1 MIRRAKDSSYYGIY
15 LIFIS
20 NMILAA
26 CVHEVEARPDQVPL
40 WQGKKEIVLRKL
52 LTIGGN
58 DLGEPNLVIGGI
70 NDIAFDSEDNVY
82 ILDFVN
88 YRVSKFSSDGH
99 FLAHYGKGKGQG
111 PGELQYPT
119 GVCVDPKGNVYIA
132 DLRQR
137 IIHVYDKS
145 NSEINFIRTEKNI
158 GPIFGMAVSG
168 DMELYAGV
176 DLAFSTWE
184 GGLFQIF
191 SLPAGKY
198 IGSFADCTWFTSH
211 RNVMSGNNC
220 MVMDES
226 RGLIIV
232 SHANPYKI
240 DLFSR
245 KRELVRSFG
254 RRADTFDTYVPD
266 RNSNKIMA
274 GTTINLACLP
284 SGIIINV
291 VRHLTKSP
299 EGMSTSRQFDFFNLE
314 GDYLLA
320 ALDKAFGIEGAYN
333 LVFKSDSK
341 GNLWISYNEPYPH
354 LDKLSIQFRDK

>member
-1 MIRRAKDSSYYGIY
+1 MMRRRKVPSYYGMYI
-15 LIFIS
+15 LFIS
-20 NMILAA
+20 NTILAA
-26 CVHEVEARPDQVPL
+26 CVHEAKARPDEVPL
-40 WQGKKEIVLRKL
+40 WQGKKDIVLRKL
-52 LTIGGN
+52 LTIGGD
-58 DLGEPNLVIGGI
+58 DLDEPNLVIGGI
-70 NDIAFDSEDNVY
+70 NDIAFDTEDNVY

-111 PGELQYPT
+111 PGELQFPT

-132 DLRQR
+132 DFKQR

-145 NSEINFIRTEKNI
+145 NSEINYIRTEKNI
-158 GPIFGMAVSG
+158 RPIFGMAVSS

-176 DLAFSTWE
+176 DMAFSTWE
-184 GGLFQIF
+184 AGLFQIF

-198 IGSFADCTWFTSH
+198 IGSFADGAWFISH

-220 MVMDES
+220 MVMDEA

-240 DLFSR
+240 DVFSP

-254 RRADTFDTYVPD
+254 RRADIFDKYVPD
-266 RNSNKIMA
+266 GNNNIMA
-274 GTTINLACLP
+274 GTTINLAYLP

-291 VRHLTKSP
+291 IKHLTKST
-299 EGMSTSRQFDFFNLE
+299 EGMSISRQFDFFNLDGE
-314 GDYLLA
+314 YLLA

-333 LVFKSDSK
+333 LVIKSDSK
-341 GNLWISYNEPYPH
+341 GNLWINYNDPYPH
-354 LDKLSIQFRDK
+354 LDKLSIQLRNK